1 MIMKLN
7 AFTAK
12 TLKDDLFKVVQYCHD
27 NDKDFFQHFSS
38 MDFDSLESING
49 IYLSGSSAVM
59 LITFWY
65 HDELHDK
72 TIPLIT
78 QDLLSWVIEHQSS

>member
-1 MIMKLN
+1 MKLN

-38 MDFDSLESING
+38 MDIESLESINA
-49 IYLSGSSAVM
+49 IYLAGSSSVIM
-59 LITFWY
+59 FTYWY
-65 HDELHDK
+65 HDDLFDK
-72 TIPLIT
+72 TITIKT
-78 QDLLSWVIEHQSS
+78 EDLLSWVIEHQSK